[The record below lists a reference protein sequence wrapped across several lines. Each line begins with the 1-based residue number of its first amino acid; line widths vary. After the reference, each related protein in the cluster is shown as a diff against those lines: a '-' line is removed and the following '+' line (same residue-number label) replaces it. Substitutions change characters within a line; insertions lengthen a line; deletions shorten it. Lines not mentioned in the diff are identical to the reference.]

1 MTRLLLQHPYPS
13 VLLSTVA
20 EHFAPDMALI
30 VPNVQAGRDLR
41 GALRQAGQARTLTQ
55 VGREGLREA
64 GWQPLRPGQREAF
77 LREALAE
84 VPFAYLQPLMHRPGT
99 LTRLERLISELLRA
113 NLEPQ
118 AVLAVAEG
126 DRERDVALAF
136 VALVERCQAGRVYP
150 GTGTEFFAAR
160 LTGLVARRSVAHG
173 FAYLDAAQ
181 LALVD
186 RLLTAGSLV
195 TLPVSE
201 AARSQRR
208 TQETAVALR
217 TLGFVNAPVTG
228 TARRTGDQVVAAYL
242 EGGSPPR
249 GLRQEAYADVDS
261 EVRACLR
268 QVRAWLEDGSRPEQV
283 AVIVRREA
291 TYLSALSDVALEYQ
305 LPLVSGAQLPL
316 LETPLGAVV
325 QAWVDAHVREWRY
338 LSTRRLLTHPLL
350 RPEFDA
356 LGRARALQPQCPS
369 GAGAWDASLTW
380 LELPEETTW
389 QSGLGVLQRLLVDL
403 GVAGRCA
410 GDPALNTALTLL
422 TDRLEAEA
430 RRPDPCRREDLLGLV
445 AHVLRS
451 STVPVLM
458 GRSGVRV
465 ADPLAALGR
474 RFDHVWVLGV
484 ADTLFPSRA
493 VDNPLLDAFTRARW
507 AAAGVVLPDAS
518 GLASVE
524 EALFLGAVGG
534 AGLDVVVSRPR
545 RDESGKDVR
554 PSPFWR
560 RLGGEE
566 GQNVPMPYGSQ
577 DERRLALTLAG
588 APPEE
593 TLGAVEIE
601 RSRDAGQ
608 VGVHNG
614 SLAAP
619 ILVADRRWSPSQLH
633 SAGDCRFKWFAEK
646 VLGLQELLDPE
657 AQEDR
662 RVTGTLLHAAL
673 EGALKDGAVNDAPAI
688 RVQRAERALL
698 SKEREM
704 RGRGD
709 FYAGPLWPVQ
719 LEEIRRTAG
728 RAVRSDDFLP
738 SGWTPVALEETS
750 EFTVTAGAHTYKLV
764 GVVDRLDRTPDG
776 LTVTD
781 YKTGSYVS
789 KVVLGGKRNLEVQ
802 LPLYMKALGA
812 VNGRYFGIEGAK
824 NLKEGAG
831 PLVESPKK
839 KYRWDQHQQDVMA
852 FLEDL
857 GDHLLQGDVGPSP
870 DLALEACSY
879 CRMRP
884 VCRYRGVTAEG
895 GEVSA

>member
-55 VGREGLREA
+55 VGREALREA

-77 LREALAE
+77 LRDALAD
-84 VPFAYLQPLMHRPGT
+84 VAFAYLQPLMHRPGT
-99 LTRLERLISELLRA
+99 LARLEGLIGELMRA

-126 DRERDVALAF
+126 DREQDVALAF
-136 VALVERCQAGRVYP
+136 AALVERCQAGQVYP
-150 GTGTEFFAAR
+150 GTGTEYFAAR
-160 LTGLVARRSVAHG
+160 LSGLVTRRGVMHG

-181 LALVD
+181 LALVN
-186 RLLTAGSLV
+186 RLLAPGSVV

-201 AARSQRR
+201 VARSQRR
-208 TQETAVALR
+208 TQETAVTLR
-217 TLGFVNAPVTG
+217 SMGFANVPVG
-228 TARRTGDQVVAAYL
+228 GAARRTGDQVVEAYL
-242 EGGSPPR
+242 DNSSASR
-249 GLRQEAYADVDS
+249 GLRQEAYPDVDS

-268 QVRAWLEDGSRPEQV
+268 QVRAWLEDGAQPEQM
-283 AVIVRREA
+283 AIIVRREA
-291 TYLSALSDVALEYQ
+291 TYLSALSDVAGEFQ
-305 LPLVSGAQLPL
+305 LPLVSGAQMPL

-325 QAWVDAHVREWRY
+325 QAWVDAHAREWRY
-338 LSTRRLLTHPLL
+338 LAARRLLTHPLL
-350 RPEFDA
+350 RPPFDP
-356 LGRARALQPQCPS
+356 LSRARALQPKCPS
-369 GAGAWDASLTW
+369 GAGAWDASLAW
-380 LELPEETTW
+380 LELPEETSW
-389 QSGLGVLQRLLVDL
+389 QSGLGVLQRLLVEL
-403 GVAGRCA
+403 GVAARCA
-410 GDPALNTALTLL
+410 GDPPLNAALTLL

-430 RRPDPCRREDLLGLV
+430 RRPDSCSREDLLGMV

-451 STVPVLM
+451 STVPVLL

-465 ADPLAALGR
+465 ANPIAALGR

-493 VDNPLLDAFTRARW
+493 VDNPLLDAFARARW
-507 AAAGVVLPDAS
+507 ASAGVILPDAS

-545 RDESGKDVR
+545 RDEAGKDVR
-554 PSPFWR
+554 PSLFWR

-566 GQNVPMPYGSQ
+566 GQNVPMPYGSLE
-577 DERRLALTLAG
+577 ERRLALTLTG

-593 TLGAVEIE
+593 KLGAVEIE

-608 VGVHNG
+608 IGVHNG
-614 SLAAP
+614 TLSAP
-619 ILVADRRWSPSQLH
+619 ILVVDRRWSPSQLH

-646 VLGLQELLDPE
+646 LLGLQEPLDPE

-662 RVTGTLLHAAL
+662 RITGTLLHAAL
-673 EGALKDGAVNDAPAI
+673 EGALKDGAVNDAPAL

-704 RGRGD
+704 RGRGE

-738 SGWTPVALEETS
+738 PGWTPVALEKKS
-750 EFTVTAGAHTYKLV
+750 EFTVTAGVHTYQLM

-789 KVVLGGKRNLEVQ
+789 KVVLDGKRNLEVQ
-802 LPLYMKALGA
+802 LPLYMKALDA
-812 VNGRYFGIEGAK
+812 VNGRYFGIEGAQ

-831 PLVESPKK
+831 PLAESPRK
-839 KYRWDQHQQDVMA
+839 KYRWEQHQQDVMA

-857 GDHLLQGDVGPSP
+857 GDHLLQGDVSPSP
-870 DLALEACSY
+870 DTAFEACTY

-884 VCRYRGVTAEG
+884 VCRHRGVTAEG
-895 GEVSA
+895 AEVSA